1 MYSHSSVGRRQK
13 GLRAGGVLVVIVLM
27 VVMLAAAED
36 DDDDD
41 GNDDDDEEEEGEEI
55 GWTSG
60 RLSRSLES
68 RTPTAACGCN

>member
-36 DDDDD
+36 DDDD
-41 GNDDDDEEEEGEEI
+41 EEEEEEGEEGEEI

-68 RTPTAACGCN
+68 RTPAAACGCN